1 MSEVINAFASGISL
15 DVSVCFFG
23 KIVFEE
29 FRKKDKFYNI
39 FIFLCS
45 SAFLSLISSYLTGT
59 PKTILL
65 SLIIFLTLKAMFNIE
80 TGKALFSTI
89 IYSIAAIIPDL
100 IVTTF
105 FIYALVG
112 KAYFYAHLAGSAICT
127 VCVSILMILLIYVA
141 RKPLKK
147 VVNFNPSTNKKIV
160 FVSFLTLLSLAVFFY
175 RLIKTFE
182 FDDNI
187 LYYILVIITLI
198 LILLLLFK
206 QKSDNENITK
216 RYDDLL
222 TVMKE
227 YETDIEKQRS
237 TMHENKN
244 ELMTIKSKIN
254 GREKEAEVLRYIDS
268 IIGDKVTK
276 GKTKYSKFKYLPSNG
291 LKGFFYYKV
300 LEAGEK
306 DIDTTVNVSKQ
317 IENCFLKDL
326 KTNDFKQLARLIGV
340 YLDNAIEA
348 SAASDKKLLGIEV
361 YLINGNAKIIISNTY
376 ANDIN
381 LDKMGKERYSTKGKN
396 RGHGLLLVEM
406 ILSKSDIFEAKTKVT
421 DELYIQELTIKN
433 KTNKEKDAK

>member
-127 VCVSILMILLIYVA
+127 ICVSILMILLIYVA

-147 VVNFNPSTNKKIV
+147 IINYKISTSKKLVIMSVLTTLFVILFFYKFARGYKEDENVTLYLLALLAFVVI
-160 FVSFLTLLSLAVFFY
+160 LLSL
-175 RLIKTFE
+175 IKE
-182 FDDNI
+182 KI
-187 LYYILVIITLI
+187 
-198 LILLLLFK
+198 
-206 QKSDNENITK
+206 DNENITK

-381 LDKMGKERYSTKGKN
+381 LDKIGKERYSTKGKN

-433 KTNKEKDAK
+433 KTNKEKDAR

>member
-1 MSEVINAFASGISL
+1 MLEVISTFVSSIILLITIFVFTKIVTREKVNYKSLKTILVFLVFAILHTVIYVLSKGTIKTILILILYAVFIRILFNKKVESCIFMSIIYIIL
-15 DVSVCFFG
+15 TIIPELVITTSFILLFG
-23 KIVFEE
+23 KASFYTYFAGSIVCNICVCGLMILLTHII
-29 FRKKDKFYNI
+29 RKPLRKIVDYKISTSKKLIIMSVLASLFVILFFDKGSRTNQNVALY
-39 FIFLCS
+39 LLALL
-45 SAFLSLISSYLTGT
+45 AFVV
-59 PKTILL
+59 ILL
-65 SLIIFLTLKAMFNIE
+65 SLIKE
-80 TGKALFSTI
+80 
-89 IYSIAAIIPDL
+89 
-100 IVTTF
+100 
-105 FIYALVG
+105 
-112 KAYFYAHLAGSAICT
+112 
-127 VCVSILMILLIYVA
+127 
-141 RKPLKK
+141 
-147 VVNFNPSTNKKIV
+147 KI
-160 FVSFLTLLSLAVFFY
+160 
-175 RLIKTFE
+175 
-182 FDDNI
+182 
-187 LYYILVIITLI
+187 
-198 LILLLLFK
+198 
-206 QKSDNENITK
+206 DNENITK

-222 TVMKE
+222 TLMKE

-254 GREKEAEVLRYIDS
+254 GREREAEVLRYIDS

-300 LEAGEK
+300 LEAEGK

-381 LDKMGKERYSTKGKN
+381 LDKIGKERYSTKGKN

-421 DELYIQELTIKN
+421 DKLYIQELTIKN
-433 KTNKEKDAK
+433 NIDKETK

>member
-127 VCVSILMILLIYVA
+127 ICVSILMILLIYVA

-306 DIDTTVNVSKQ
+306 DIDTTVNVSK
-317 IENCFLKDL
+317 
-326 KTNDFKQLARLIGV
+326 
-340 YLDNAIEA
+340 
-348 SAASDKKLLGIEV
+348 
-361 YLINGNAKIIISNTY
+361 
-376 ANDIN
+376 
-381 LDKMGKERYSTKGKN
+381 
-396 RGHGLLLVEM
+396 
-406 ILSKSDIFEAKTKVT
+406 
-421 DELYIQELTIKN
+421 
-433 KTNKEKDAK
+433 